1 MEFTLQV
8 ILTLLITFYLE
19 SKANFITVLYKYLI
33 YKLNTYRVCIVI
45 YYMYHSK
52 INNEYFGILPAS
64 LKYSLGINIETTV
77 FQGFPE
83 HGSFLIRFA
92 QREIEIDLSENQGES
107 LALCIRKEL
116 RSSETNNMQSS
127 ESYSR

>member
-83 HGSFLIRFA
+83 HRSFFISFA
-92 QREIEIDLSENQGES
+92 QRKIEIGLSENQGGL
-107 LALCIRKEL
+107 LALCINKE
-116 RSSETNNMQSS
+116 SKV
-127 ESYSR
+127 